1 VVQVLGVGLQPFA
14 ITADQQGAGVRL
26 YVSNFADG
34 RVAVVDV
41 PDLEA
46 PQVARVV
53 AHLGKQQLCL
63 TRQER
68 EGRCEDQ

>member
-1 VVQVLGVGLQPFA
+1 
-14 ITADQQGAGVRL
+14 
-26 YVSNFADG
+26 VSNFADG

-41 PDLEA
+41 PDLSA

-63 TRQER
+63 TRSER
-68 EGRCEDQ
+68 EGACPEEEEGQ